1 MTSTNETTE
10 NTKRNP
16 RKGNSNNKNIENA
29 LKLRFL
35 ASDLSDEEKEGLLF
49 RVFDILLYE

>member
-16 RKGNSNNKNIENA
+16 RKGSSNNKNIENA
-29 LKLRFL
+29 LQLRFL
-35 ASDLSDEEKEGLLF
+35 ASDLSDEEKERLLF